1 VYPTTV
7 KTNTNTVSNADIKLL
22 QQALG
27 FTGKNVDGLYGA
39 DTIKEMKKKYGTTD
53 LHKVLATLKTQQV
66 NTQTS
71 TN

>member
-1 VYPTTV
+1 
-7 KTNTNTVSNADIKLL
+7 LL